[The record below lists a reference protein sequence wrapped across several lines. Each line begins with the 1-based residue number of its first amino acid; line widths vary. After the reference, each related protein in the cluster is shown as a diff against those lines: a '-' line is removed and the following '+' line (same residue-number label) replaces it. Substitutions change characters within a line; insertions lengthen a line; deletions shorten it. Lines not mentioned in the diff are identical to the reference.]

1 MSEIH
6 KRGSFLDILT
16 TPIVPMSNADT
27 TPDASSTLASR
38 LLTMPAAVGVLF
50 LLAWGL
56 VDSPCWGLFFLVAL
70 AAWPIWHYQQ
80 EYVLFQRRAVLER
93 ATREGSAI
101 RGWLWAG
108 RVTRSWQVL
117 VALVWASLLLAFS
130 VLLSIEHWL
139 VLTADVL
146 MLALVVGPVRRR
158 LASQVQEQQLGV
170 LVRRWPLFLLNLLF
184 LTAGFLVIDFFLV
197 GAPDTRGM
205 TWHAVTEQTLN
216 AFAAKANC
224 PLSGF
229 LVGFLAAVKQL
240 TWHLSEVLIPNL
252 LHSELKLAAWALI
265 LLQASVFA
273 YAFTRYQL
281 GVVGL
286 LDARKLR
293 MAALIG
299 ESVFSK
305 SFFLTILVLA
315 IPYLYAVVKLQK
327 FDPGILQERG
337 QEILDWPNP
346 CKPDRAAVDALEQ
359 SLNSEVEI
367 VRASLKRDTARQLDA
382 TVGALFDDVEH
393 GVDEYLDWY
402 FTIIGEYERLMALA
416 TGDIGQMMAEELQR
430 HLFENTRFA
439 DRLAAASQAI
449 AEDSVQQMAALSER
463 LDQWANLG
471 VQANPCGLGDL
482 DLSMLG
488 NSGRDGMRASAAA
501 GGATLVAVTS
511 SKLLAK
517 KTTAAFVTKLATKK
531 SFVTASS
538 LLGKAAA
545 KKGGSIL
552 ISAAG
557 AAALCSPGGPMAVL
571 CGVGAGAVTWLLFD
585 KVFLEIDEALFR
597 EEMRADMLAVLT
609 DQKQEIAALLRIQH
623 FGIIDQMSSELQG
636 ATKRVF
642 LPARDGW

>member
-1 MSEIH
+1 MLVSWLFS
-6 KRGSFLDILT
+6 RPRNVS
-16 TPIVPMSNADT
+16 MRSSDT
-27 TPDASSTLASR
+27 APNASSSLASR
-38 LLTMPAAVGVLF
+38 LLAMPAAGVVLF
-50 LLAWGL
+50 LLARGL
-56 VDSPCWGLFFLVAL
+56 AYSPCWGIFFLVAL

-101 RGWLWAG
+101 RDWLWAG
-108 RVTRSWQVL
+108 RVLRGLQVF
-117 VALVWASLLLAFS
+117 VALVLASLLLAFS
-130 VLLSIEHWL
+130 MLLGPEHWL
-139 VLTADVL
+139 VLAADVL
-146 MLALVVGPVRRR
+146 ILALVVGPVRRR
-158 LASQVQEQQLGV
+158 LASQVQAQQLGV
-170 LVRRWPLFLLNLLF
+170 LVRRWPLFLPNLLI
-184 LTAGFLVIDFFLV
+184 LTAGFFVIDFFIV
-197 GAPDTRGM
+197 GAPDTRDM
-205 TWHAVTEQTLN
+205 TWYAVTEQTLGE
-216 AFAAKANC
+216 FAAKVSC

-252 LHSELKLAAWALI
+252 HHPELKLAAWILF
-265 LLQASVFA
+265 LLQAGVFA
-273 YAFTRYQL
+273 YAFTRFQL

-293 MAALIG
+293 LAALIG
-299 ESVFSK
+299 EGVFSK

-327 FDPGILQERG
+327 FDPKVLQEKG
-337 QEILDWPNP
+337 QEILDWSNP
-346 CKPDRAAVDALEQ
+346 CKPDKAALAALEQ
-359 SLNSEVEI
+359 SLESELEI

-382 TVGALFDDVEH
+382 TVGVLFDDVEQ
-393 GVDEYLDWY
+393 GVDDYLDWY

-416 TGDIGQMMAEELQR
+416 TGEIGQMMAEEIER
-430 HLFENTRFA
+430 RLFENTRFGE
-439 DRLAAASQAI
+439 RLAAASQAI
-449 AEDSVQQMAALSER
+449 AENSVQQMATLNER
-463 LDQWANLG
+463 LGQQANLDA
-471 VQANPCGLGDL
+471 QADPCGLGGL
-482 DLSMLG
+482 DLSLFG
-488 NSGRDGMRASAAA
+488 NLGRDGMRASAAA

-517 KTTAAFVTKLATKK
+517 KTTAVVVSKFAAKK

-538 LLGKAAA
+538 LLGKASV

-557 AAALCSPGGPMAVL
+557 AAALCSPGGPLAVL
-571 CGVGAGAVTWLLFD
+571 CGVGAGVVTWLFFD

-597 EEMRADMLAVLT
+597 DQMRSDMLAILA
-609 DQKQEIAALLRIQH
+609 DQKQEIAVSLRVQH
-623 FGIIDQMSSELQG
+623 FAIIDHLSAEIER